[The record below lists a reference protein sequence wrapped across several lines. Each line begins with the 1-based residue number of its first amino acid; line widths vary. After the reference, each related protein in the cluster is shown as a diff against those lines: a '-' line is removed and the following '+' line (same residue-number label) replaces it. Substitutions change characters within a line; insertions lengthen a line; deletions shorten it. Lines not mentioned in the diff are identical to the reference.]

1 MTQKIELKTFSQDE
15 IMMAA
20 ETLNTT
26 IAGKRRIVLTAE
38 GLAVVEDQLRQLPNA
53 PGLPPGEIIP
63 GVNGYLYNIPVF
75 TDPHVGGNYM
85 I

>member
-1 MTQKIELKTFSQDE
+1 MTQKIELTRFSQDE
-15 IMMAA
+15 ILMAA

-26 IAGKRRIVLTAE
+26 ASGKRRIVLSSEAFA
-38 GLAVVEDQLRQLPNA
+38 AVEPQLRQLPNT

-63 GVNGYLYNIPVF
+63 GVSGYLYNIPVF
-75 TDPHVGGNYM
+75 IDPHVGGNYM

>member
-1 MTQKIELKTFSQDE
+1 MTQKIELTTFSPDE
-15 IMMAA
+15 ILMAA

-26 IAGKRRIVLTAE
+26 ISGKRRIVLTAE
-38 GLAVVEDQLRQLPNA
+38 GFAMIEDQLRQLPNT

-63 GVNGYLYNIPVF
+63 GVSGYLYNIPVF
-75 TDPHVGGNYM
+75 IDPHVGGNYM

>member
-1 MTQKIELKTFSQDE
+1 MTQKIELTRFSQDE
-15 IMMAA
+15 ILMAA

-26 IAGKRRIVLTAE
+26 VSGKRRIVLTAE
-38 GLAVVEDQLRQLPNA
+38 GFAAIEDQLRQLPNT

-63 GVNGYLYNIPVF
+63 GVSGYLCNIPVF
-75 TDPHVGGNYM
+75 IDPHVGGNYM